1 MNKTLLERQP
11 NNKRIAT
18 TESLQKRFFNG
29 SKNHV
34 MEIEKLM
41 CHHSATKERINFG
54 TAILFLIFF
63 ISLVIRREEWPT
75 VRRLPPF
82 GMRATMVWYSCYQA
96 VVLGRLPGGT
106 ALKKRD
112 GKVLAVGEAK
122 EIIACVF

>member
-1 MNKTLLERQP
+1 
-11 NNKRIAT
+11 
-18 TESLQKRFFNG
+18 
-29 SKNHV
+29 

-82 GMRATMVWYSCYQA
+82 GMRASMVWFSCSER
-96 VVLGRLPGGT
+96 VVLERSPEGI
-106 ALKKRD
+106 ALRKRD
-112 GKVLAVGEAK
+112 GKVLAVGEAE

>member
-1 MNKTLLERQP
+1 
-11 NNKRIAT
+11 
-18 TESLQKRFFNG
+18 
-29 SKNHV
+29 

-112 GKVLAVGEAK
+112 GKVLAVGEAE

>member
-1 MNKTLLERQP
+1 MYQIISSFGTRCTLLRYGGYH
-11 NNKRIAT
+11 
-18 TESLQKRFFNG
+18 SL
-29 SKNHV
+29 
-34 MEIEKLM
+34 
-41 CHHSATKERINFG
+41 
-54 TAILFLIFF
+54 
-63 ISLVIRREEWPT
+63 

-82 GMRATMVWYSCYQA
+82 GTTATTVWYSCYQA